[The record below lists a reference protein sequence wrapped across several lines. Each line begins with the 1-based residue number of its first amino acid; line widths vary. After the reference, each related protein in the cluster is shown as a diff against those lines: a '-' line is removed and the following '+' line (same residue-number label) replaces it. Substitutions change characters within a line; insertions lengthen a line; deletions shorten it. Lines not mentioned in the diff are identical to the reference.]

1 MASSSSS
8 TLSSS
13 NREEDLTSE
22 NAESSASSREQVP
35 LAINNQEQVMNKR
48 ILIKQEMEDVARS
61 TNVTVQS
68 NGNALLRQG
77 HSTVNKVLE
86 TTTDESLPDSSPID
100 QAVLPITNRNISEN
114 NTTTASSTVEP
125 HNAPTTRMLTI
136 QFASKSF
143 LLSVAYILESQT
155 STTTEENSQQQSQNQ
170 KHIMISYN
178 QATASN
184 VCQKIYDGLKAR
196 NYNVWFDKIHLHGSI
211 LDGMGKAVD
220 NSSILI
226 LCLNNGYSNSE
237 FCLMEAKY
245 ATERRIPII
254 PCIMEEGFR
263 PIGGL
268 GIINDFFTYNQL
280 VHFIIFQFNVVEDG
294 QQQES
299 DNDHLIQHLLQCNE
313 SLAEDVRVQQ
323 ENYANMRQH
332 LLDRDERLA
341 AFVRFQRRQE
351 QNNVHLLQRQTNQ
364 HDQLTSIVG
373 VQQEQQQDNAY
384 LRQQFFNQSEQ
395 LAQITRRQQEQE
407 RNHDISKQLLQHVD
421 QLTQLFVNQQQQHA
435 RNIEAL
441 HQLINRSYE
450 RNESLETII
459 DQHLTRQD
467 RQESTEVYFLFTF
480 IDRTVSNH
488 DSPIIQLSVYPNYGF
503 SPENIEVRCQI
514 IEPSKYDNI
523 YLSVKTDYI
532 KPSGIILM
540 VDNTINRCRTNK
552 QEYLSVNICNSSLIL
567 IYINHTILNDTLE
580 KIDYF
585 YRVEIVS
592 NLKTRIGNQQDEG
605 KGKKC

>member
-68 NGNALLRQG
+68 NGNIINESSRRNLLPSNTCSSIEQSSDSDYKMSISVDDETNALLRQG

-184 VCQKIYDGLKAR
+184 VCQKIYDGLK
-196 NYNVWFDKIHLHGSI
+196 
-211 LDGMGKAVD
+211 
-220 NSSILI
+220 
-226 LCLNNGYSNSE
+226 E
-237 FCLMEAKY
+237 
-245 ATERRIPII
+245 
-254 PCIMEEGFR
+254 
-263 PIGGL
+263 
-268 GIINDFFTYNQL
+268 NDFRKVLHQL
-280 VHFIIFQFNVVEDG
+280 IQEFSPETLQSFQNSQFNVVDDG

-299 DNDHLIQHLLQCNE
+299 DNDHLIQHLLQYNK

-332 LLDRDERLA
+332 LLDQDERLA

-467 RQESTEVYFLFTF
+467 RQESTEGHFGINFDTL
-480 IDRTVSNH
+480 H
-488 DSPIIQLSVYPNYGF
+488 KLIQTIVL
-503 SPENIEVRCQI
+503 
-514 IEPSKYDNI
+514 
-523 YLSVKTDYI
+523 LWTL
-532 KPSGIILM
+532 IILL
-540 VDNTINRCRTNK
+540 R
-552 QEYLSVNICNSSLIL
+552 SS
-567 IYINHTILNDTLE
+567 
-580 KIDYF
+580 
-585 YRVEIVS
+585 
-592 NLKTRIGNQQDEG
+592 
-605 KGKKC
+605 

>member
-125 HNAPTTRMLTI
+125 HNAPTT
-136 QFASKSF
+136 Q
-143 LLSVAYILESQT
+143 SQT

-280 VHFIIFQFNVVEDG
+280 VHFIIFQFNVVDDG

-299 DNDHLIQHLLQCNE
+299 DNDHLIQHLLQYNK

-332 LLDRDERLA
+332 LLDQDERLA

-384 LRQQFFNQSEQ
+384 LRQQFFNQNEQ

-467 RQESTEVYFLFTF
+467 RQESTEVYFLFIF
-480 IDRTVSNH
+480 IDRTVSIH

>member
-125 HNAPTTRMLTI
+125 HNAPTT
-136 QFASKSF
+136 Q
-143 LLSVAYILESQT
+143 SQT

>member
-125 HNAPTTRMLTI
+125 HNAPTT
-136 QFASKSF
+136 Q
-143 LLSVAYILESQT
+143 SQT

-280 VHFIIFQFNVVEDG
+280 VHFIIFQFNVVDDG

-299 DNDHLIQHLLQCNE
+299 DNDHLIQHLLQYNK

-332 LLDRDERLA
+332 LLDQDERLA

-467 RQESTEVYFLFTF
+467 RQESTEGHFVYFLFTF

>member
-280 VHFIIFQFNVVEDG
+280 VHFIILENDFRKVLHQLIQEFSPETLQSFQNSQFNVVEDG

-467 RQESTEVYFLFTF
+467 RQESTEGHFGINFDTL
-480 IDRTVSNH
+480 H
-488 DSPIIQLSVYPNYGF
+488 KLIQTIVL
-503 SPENIEVRCQI
+503 
-514 IEPSKYDNI
+514 
-523 YLSVKTDYI
+523 LWTL
-532 KPSGIILM
+532 IILL
-540 VDNTINRCRTNK
+540 R
-552 QEYLSVNICNSSLIL
+552 SS
-567 IYINHTILNDTLE
+567 
-580 KIDYF
+580 
-585 YRVEIVS
+585 
-592 NLKTRIGNQQDEG
+592 
-605 KGKKC
+605 